1 MDRVKERIFNMW
13 LSCHT
18 QEEIAEAL
26 SCSVQPIKDVI
37 SDISAELPKNLKP
50 YAEHLID
57 FDVPIYNVWKFK
69 EIPGNPHLKF

>member
-1 MDRVKERIFNMW
+1 MG
-13 LSCHT
+13 
-18 QEEIAEAL
+18 AL
-26 SCSVQPIKDVI
+26 NCSVQHIKNVI